1 MQHLQGTQEAVRKR
15 DRGSSWSGC
24 VFWVLFSP
32 SGKDFMMWGKVL
44 MKGKRREIWRKRE
57 QSQGL
62 LGVGKGPSAQV
73 SLWRR
78 NGSQLQTCG
87 GGDCSLAQL
96 DNDYLHNPIL
106 SLRRSMNPK

>member
-1 MQHLQGTQEAVRKR
+1 
-15 DRGSSWSGC
+15 
-24 VFWVLFSP
+24 
-32 SGKDFMMWGKVL
+32 MMWGKVL
-44 MKGKRREIWRKRE
+44 MKGKRREIWRKKE

-78 NGSQLQTCG
+78 NSSQLQTCG

-96 DNDYLHNPIL
+96 DNDYLHNQYCP
-106 SLRRSMNPK
+106 